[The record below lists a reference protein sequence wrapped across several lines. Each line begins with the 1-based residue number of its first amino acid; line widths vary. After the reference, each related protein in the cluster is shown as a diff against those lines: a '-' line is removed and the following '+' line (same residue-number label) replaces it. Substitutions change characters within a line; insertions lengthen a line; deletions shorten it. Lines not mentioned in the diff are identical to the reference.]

1 VLPKSA
7 MDYEKTIFN
16 ALFEKKEVVSVS
28 SLKQKFYMHMS
39 TARTQIEAH
48 ATKKGYFVPGTVAF
62 SRLLLWLGILVLVP
76 LLLWFLA
83 GLLQIVGDVWQ
94 TADVMLGFG
103 VLGATMFGF
112 SFVMTKHGPFGR
124 KRYEELMGF
133 HEFLDKA
140 ERDRLRLL
148 QDEDPDYFGLTLS
161 YAIGM
166 GMANRWVEKFGP
178 LLTVAPT
185 YYQSTRNT
193 FNATVFN
200 TMMSKQLQAMSSNFT
215 STPPPPPGSGGG
227 SSWGGGSSSGGSSY
241 RSSSSYS
248 GGGSSYSSG
257 GSSGGGYGG
266 GGGGSW

>member
-1 VLPKSA
+1 
-7 MDYEKTIFN
+7 
-16 ALFEKKEVVSVS
+16 
-28 SLKQKFYMHMS
+28 
-39 TARTQIEAH
+39 
-48 ATKKGYFVPGTVAF
+48 VAF

-133 HEFLDKA
+133 HEFLEKA

-200 TMMSKQLQAMSSNFT
+200 TMMSKQLQTMSSNFT
-215 STPPPPPGSGGG
+215 STPPPPPGSSSR